1 MADIS
6 LDDLL
11 KAKEREFNAQTQT
24 QIQTVEPS
32 KEIAK
37 VTQQTELIS
46 LEDRKRIDEIKKR
59 H

>member
-46 LEDRKRIDEIKKR
+46 LEGP
-59 H
+59 